1 MNELQKAEKELFELT
16 QKVAELRRDQK
27 AVQVDNYTF
36 GSWDGE
42 VSLLSLFGDKSILFV
57 IHNMGQAC
65 RYCTL
70 WADGLNGFVPH
81 IESQFALA
89 LVSKDDPQTQRRM
102 ANSRGWRFSMASHA
116 GGIYIT
122 EQSVSPGAGNTPGV
136 VCYQRKGDEIYR
148 KNSAQFG
155 PGDEFCSHWN
165 LLSLVGASPADWT
178 PQYNYWKR
186 PAVMDDGGENLPGG
200 DD

>member
-1 MNELQKAEKELFELT
+1 MNELQQAEKELFELT
-16 QKVAELRRDQK
+16 QKVAGLRRDQK
-27 AVQVDNYTF
+27 AVQIDNYTF
-36 GSWDGE
+36 DAWDGE
-42 VSLLSLFGDKSILFV
+42 VSLLSLFGDKDILFV

-102 ANSRGWRFSMASHA
+102 ANTRGWRFRMASHA
-116 GGIYIT
+116 GGDYIT

-155 PGDEFCSHWN
+155 PGDEFCSQWN
-165 LLSLVGASPADWT
+165 LLSLAGISTADWT

-186 PAVMDDGGENLPGG
+186 PAVMDDGGENLP
-200 DD
+200 DDDD